1 MKFIPESKLQ
11 GAAMP
16 RLLAEFRANVVGQ
29 LVTQVGYVEISGEPY
44 PALLLQNGMGL
55 VVQQDDECNGPGTIT
70 GWKADVVLLDGSN
83 EVCLCHTSIRR

>member
-16 RLLAEFRANVVGQ
+16 RLLAEFRAHVVGQ

-70 GWKADVVLLDGSN
+70 GWKADGSDD
-83 EVCLCHTSIRR
+83 VCLCHTSINPDRR

>member
-44 PALLLQNGMGL
+44 PALLLQNGMEL

-70 GWKADVVLLDGSN
+70 GWKSDGSD
-83 EVCLCHTSIRR
+83 EIGLPHTTINHPRR

>member
-16 RLLAEFRANVVGQ
+16 RLLAEFRAHVVGQ

-44 PALLLQNGMGL
+44 PALLLQNGMEL
-55 VVQQDDECNGPGTIT
+55 VVQKDDECNGPGTIT
-70 GWKADVVLLDGSN
+70 GWKWDGTDDVSLPR
-83 EVCLCHTSIRR
+83 TSIDHPNRR

>member
-44 PALLLQNGMGL
+44 PALLLQNGMEL

-70 GWKADVVLLDGSN
+70 GCGGNQRRPDGSN